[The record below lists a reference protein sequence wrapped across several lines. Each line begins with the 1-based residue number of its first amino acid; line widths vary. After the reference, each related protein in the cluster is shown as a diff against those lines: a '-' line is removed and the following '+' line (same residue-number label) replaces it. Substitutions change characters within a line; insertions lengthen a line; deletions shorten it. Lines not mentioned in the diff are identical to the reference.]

1 MKISEL
7 KQAKT
12 PNFAVFGD
20 IFEPVI
26 PGIVLSGICSGLAA
40 LMAQFCPGYTDSV
53 LLTALYQLLTMV
65 NTAFF
70 GFMPAWVGYS
80 ASKVFGGTAILGG
93 MLGMITGL
101 DGIDTLSRAAGLYNA
116 ADPAASILCAGRGG
130 ILAAILGGFLL
141 AKAEGIF
148 RRKCPKS
155 LETILP
161 AFGALLLVLVP
172 YIFVIMPV
180 TGMVSTGLCAAVGF
194 LCESELLVVRIVAG
208 YLCAALFLVAVMLG
222 MQYAFV
228 ALYSIQ
234 LDTYGYVTLFP
245 TLAMAGAGQVG
256 AGLALLVKARRAGNG
271 KFAGVIAATIVPG
284 MMGVGSP
291 LLYGVTL
298 PLGTPFLTACLGGGF
313 GGAFIMAT
321 GVASSGWGASGLL
334 GIPMMGAGAV
344 GTKGMLL
351 YTIGLAISCAMG
363 FVLTWLFVPQSRVK
377 AHQSVARAE

>member
-1 MKISEL
+1 ME
-7 KQAKT
+7 KQRIKSFSALPRKSR
-12 PNFAVFGD
+12 FAVFGD

-26 PGIVLSGICSGLAA
+26 PGIVISGICSGLAA
-40 LMAQFCPGYTDSV
+40 LIAQFCPDYAQSGFWQV
-53 LLTALYQLLTMV
+53 LYQLFSLV

-80 ASKVFGGTAILGG
+80 ACGRFGGTAILGG

-101 DGIDTLSRAAGLYNA
+101 EGINALSQSAGLFNA
-116 ADPAASILCAGRGG
+116 ADPSASILCAGRGG
-130 ILAAILGGFLL
+130 IIAAILGGFLI
-141 AKAEGIF
+141 AKLECF
-148 RRKCPKS
+148 LKKHTPKS
-155 LETILP
+155 LETVLP
-161 AFGALLLVLVP
+161 TFCALLVVLVP
-172 YIFVIMPV
+172 YIFLIMPV
-180 TGMVSTGLCAAVGF
+180 TGMVSTGLCKVVGL
-194 LCESELLVVRIVAG
+194 LCQSELLVVRVLAG
-208 YLCAALFLVAVMLG
+208 YVCAALFLVAVMLG

-256 AGLALLVKARRAGNG
+256 AGLALLVKAKQVGNG
-271 KFAGVIAATIVPG
+271 KFAGVITAATVPG

-321 GVASSGWGASGLL
+321 GVASSGWGASGVL
-334 GIPMMGAGAV
+334 GIPMMGAGPV
-344 GTKGMLL
+344 GTRGMVL
-351 YTIGLAISCAMG
+351 YVVGLALSCLMG
-363 FVLTWLFVPQSRVK
+363 FVLTWLFVPKSRVET
-377 AHQSVARAE
+377 A

>member
-1 MKISEL
+1 MEALSAGPRKSR
-7 KQAKT
+7 
-12 PNFAVFGD
+12 FAVFGD

-26 PGIVLSGICSGLAA
+26 PGIVISGICSGLAA
-40 LMAQFCPGYTDSV
+40 LIAQFCPGYAQSGP
-53 LLTALYQLLTMV
+53 LMALYQLLSLV

-70 GFMPAWVGYS
+70 GFMPAWVGHS
-80 ASKVFGGTAILGG
+80 ACGRFGGTAILGG

-101 DGIDTLSRAAGLYNA
+101 DGINTLSQAAGLYNA
-116 ADPAASILCAGRGG
+116 ADPSASLLCAGRGG
-130 ILAAILGGFLL
+130 IIAAILGAFLIARL
-141 AKAEGIF
+141 EQFLK
-148 RRKCPKS
+148 KHTPKS
-155 LETILP
+155 LESVLP
-161 AFGALLLVLVP
+161 TLGALLIVLVP
-172 YIFVIMPV
+172 YIFLIMPV

-194 LCESELLVVRIVAG
+194 LCESELLVVRVLAG
-208 YLCAALFLVAVMLG
+208 YVCAALFLVAVMLG

-256 AGLALLVKARRAGNG
+256 AGLALLIKAKRVGNG
-271 KFAGVIAATIVPG
+271 KLASVITAATVPG

-344 GTKGMLL
+344 GTRGMLL
-351 YTIGLAISCAMG
+351 YTVGLCISCAMG
-363 FVLTWLFVPQSRVK
+363 FVLTWFFVPQSRVK
-377 AHQSVARAE
+377 TA